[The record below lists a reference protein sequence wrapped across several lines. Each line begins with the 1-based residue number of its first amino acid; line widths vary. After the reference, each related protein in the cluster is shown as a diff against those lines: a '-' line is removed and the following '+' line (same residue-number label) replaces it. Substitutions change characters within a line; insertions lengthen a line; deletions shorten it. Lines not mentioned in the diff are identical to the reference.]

1 MLQEIQS
8 NWSFISTVIMC
19 LALKHCG
26 IQFQQSLHV
35 LIQLSHHNVVCNL
48 PSTLLDT
55 SALLS
60 NV

>member
-35 LIQLSHHNVVCNL
+35 LIQLSHHNVVCTCL
-48 PSTLLDT
+48 QHC
-55 SALLS
+55 
-60 NV
+60 